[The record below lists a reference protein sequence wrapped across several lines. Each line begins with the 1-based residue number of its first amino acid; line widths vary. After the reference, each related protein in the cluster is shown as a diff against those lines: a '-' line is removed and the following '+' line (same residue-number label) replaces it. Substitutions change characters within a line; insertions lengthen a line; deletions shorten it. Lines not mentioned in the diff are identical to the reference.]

1 MEKLKAIAGINLA
14 ILIIY
19 TLLIGAD
26 DYDIVL
32 LAIVIA
38 LHILGLL
45 VIALLCFFGGFRGE
59 AKSFLLS
66 SLLVLVIGFSACL
79 GSAAL

>member
-1 MEKLKAIAGINLA
+1 MEKLKVIAGINLVL
-14 ILIIY
+14 LIIY
-19 TLLIGAD
+19 TLLIGGDGYAP
-26 DYDIVL
+26 VV

-38 LHILGLL
+38 LHILALL
-45 VIALLCFFGGFRGE
+45 VISLLCFFGGSRGI

-79 GSAAL
+79 GVSSL

>member
-1 MEKLKAIAGINLA
+1 MQKLKAIAGINLA

-26 DYDIVL
+26 GYNVL
-32 LAIVIA
+32 GLAAVIA
-38 LHILGLL
+38 LHILALL
-45 VIALLCFFGGFRGE
+45 VIALLCFFNGFRGE

-66 SLLVLVIGFSACL
+66 SLLVLLIGFSACFGVAEL
-79 GSAAL
+79 

>member
-1 MEKLKAIAGINLA
+1 MEKLKIIAGINLA

-19 TLLIGAD
+19 TLLIGGDGYAP
-26 DYDIVL
+26 VL

-38 LHILGLL
+38 LHILALL
-45 VIALLCFFGGFRGE
+45 VIALLCSFLGPRGI

-79 GSAAL
+79 GVSAL